1 MTREFP
7 LLSTQPAT
15 TLYLID
21 GHSLLYR
28 AYYAIRHLSS
38 PSGTPTN
45 AVYGMTTMLLKV
57 LRERRPGAV
66 AIAFDTKAPT
76 VRHQVYEE
84 YKAHR
89 PPMPDELSAQL
100 PYVMRLID
108 ALRISRLMLEG
119 YEADDL
125 IATVAVKAA
134 AGGMPV
140 VIVSTDKDLYQ
151 LIGQSITLY
160 DAMKDQ
166 LIGPAEVADRFGV
179 EPAQM
184 ADLLGLMGDA
194 VDNVPGV
201 PGVGEKTAAA
211 LIRQFGS
218 IDRLLDHLDE
228 VGKPKLRDTLREY
241 ADQARLSL
249 GLVRLQTDC
258 PVPFELNQFQLAQP
272 DPERLRALFTEL
284 GFTSLL
290 DALPRTDAGTAAPA
304 APAAMTAHPSPVETD
319 LGRFWPALDR
329 ATLAAVADHQEPGH
343 PQPAG
348 LAVSLDGDTAYYLPW
363 GLPIRQFA
371 EQLHTGGGAIA
382 GHHVKP
388 LLHAFAESKVEAPV
402 IGFDTLIAAYLLD
415 PTRSYDNL
423 AQLAAAFSV
432 DAGALGTETAAGPDG
447 RERCG
452 AASRVTRT
460 LVLPLKNELDR
471 LELRP
476 LYEEVELPLIEVLV
490 SMERHGMLLDT
501 EALAAVGRELRGHL
515 EQLETRIYQFA
526 GERFNLNS
534 PKQLSDVLFNRLGL
548 PPVKK
553 TKTGFSTDESV
564 LSQLAL
570 QHELP
575 ADLINY
581 RQLNKLLSTYVDALP
596 MLVNPATGRLHTT
609 FHQTVTATGRLSSS
623 DPNLQNIPIRGE
635 WGMRIRS
642 CFIAAQGCRLVSADY
657 NQIELRLLAHFSQ
670 DPALIEAFRVGDDVH
685 AATGSQIFGRPAA
698 EITPAMRRI
707 AKTVNFAVIYG
718 MSPFGLAQELGI
730 GQAEARQYIDRYFVH
745 YRGVKTFIDQTVA
758 RASADGA
765 VTTLWKRRRP
775 IPELAQRPAATR
787 ALGERTAV
795 NTVVQGSAADVIKV
809 AMNRVWRRLRHE
821 QRQSALLLQ
830 IHDELVL
837 EVPEAELDTVRALV
851 IEEMEGAATLS
862 VPLRVDPGVGHHWAE
877 AH

>member
-1 MTREFP
+1 LP
-7 LLSTQPAT
+7 SPHVAAA

-38 PSGTPTN
+38 PSGMPTN
-45 AVYGMTTMLLKV
+45 AIYGMTTMLLKV

-76 VRHQVYEE
+76 VRHQAYQE

-108 ALRISRLMLEG
+108 ALRIPRLMLEG

-134 AGGMPV
+134 AGGVPV

-151 LIGQSITLY
+151 LIGPSITLY

-166 LIGPAEVADRFGV
+166 LIGPAEVAERFGV

-218 IDRLLDHLDE
+218 IDRLFDHLDE
-228 VGKPKLRDTLREY
+228 VGKPKLRDTLLEH

-284 GFTSLL
+284 GFSSLL
-290 DALPRTDAGTAAPA
+290 DALPRADAGTA

-319 LGRFWPALDR
+319 PGLLWSAL
-329 ATLAAVADHQEPGH
+329 AHAPLAAVAEHQEPDH
-343 PQPAG
+343 PQPTG
-348 LAVSLDGDTAYYLPW
+348 LAISLDGDIAYYLPW
-363 GLPIRQFA
+363 GKPIQQFA
-371 EQLHTGGGAIA
+371 EQLRTGGGAIA

-388 LLHAFAESKVEAPV
+388 LLHAFAELKIEAPA

-423 AQLAAAFSV
+423 AQLSSAFSL
-432 DAGALGTETAAGPDG
+432 DAGALGAETVTGPDG
-447 RERCG
+447 REHCG
-452 AASRVTRT
+452 AASRVARK
-460 LVLPLKNELDR
+460 LVLPLKAELER

-476 LYEEVELPLIEVLV
+476 LFEEVELPLIEVLV
-490 SMERHGMLLDT
+490 SMERRGILLDT

-515 EQLETRIYQFA
+515 EQLETRIYRLA

-570 QHELP
+570 QHDLP

-596 MLVNPATGRLHTT
+596 MLVHPATERLHTT
-609 FHQTVTATGRLSSS
+609 FHQTVAATGRLSSS

-642 CFIAAQGCRLVSADY
+642 CFIAAPGCRLLSADY

-670 DPALIEAFRVGDDVH
+670 DPALIEAFRIGDDVH

-730 GQAEARQYIDRYFVH
+730 SQAEARQYIDRYFVH

-758 RASADGA
+758 RAAADGA

-809 AMNRVWRRLRHE
+809 AMNRVWRRLRRE
-821 QRQSALLLQ
+821 RRQSALLLQ

-837 EVPEAELDTVRALV
+837 EVPDAELETVRALV
-851 IEEMEGAATLS
+851 IEEMEGAAALS
-862 VPLRVDPGVGHHWAE
+862 VPLRVDPRVGRHWAE

>member
-1 MTREFP
+1 MTRAP
-7 LLSTQPAT
+7 RSASPNAQAA

-57 LRERRPGAV
+57 LRERRPGYV

-76 VRHQVYEE
+76 LRHQAYQE

-89 PPMPDELSAQL
+89 PPMPDELSVQL
-100 PYVMRLID
+100 PHITRLID
-108 ALRISRLMLEG
+108 ALRIPRLMLEG

-125 IATVAVKAA
+125 IATVALKAA

-151 LIGQSITLY
+151 LVGPSITLY

-166 LIGPAEVADRFGV
+166 MIGPDEVAERFGV
-179 EPAQM
+179 EPARM
-184 ADLLGLMGDA
+184 IDLLGLMGDA
-194 VDNVPGV
+194 VDNIPGV
-201 PGVGEKTAAA
+201 PGVGEKTASA
-211 LIRQFGS
+211 LVRQFGS
-218 IDRLLDHLDE
+218 IDQLLDRLEE
-228 VGKPKLRDTLREY
+228 VGKPKLRETLREH
-241 ADQARLSL
+241 AEQARLSREL
-249 GLVRLQTDC
+249 ARLHTNC
-258 PVPFELNQFQLAQP
+258 PVPFEPDQFRLAEP
-272 DPERLRALFTEL
+272 DPEQLRALFTEW
-284 GFTSLL
+284 GFSSLL
-290 DALPRTDAGTAAPA
+290 AALPSADTTSAGTTAAGP
-304 APAAMTAHPSPVETD
+304 PFLTD
-319 LGRFWPALDR
+319 LTALWPL
-329 ATLAAVADHQEPGH
+329 LADAPLVAVAPYHEPEQS
-343 PQPAG
+343 QPAG
-348 LAVSLDGDTAYYLPW
+348 LAVTVDGQAAYDLPW
-363 GLPIRQFA
+363 GPSIRQFA
-371 EQLHTGGGAIA
+371 DRMRKGGGSIA
-382 GHHVKP
+382 GHQLKP
-388 LLHAFAESKVEAPV
+388 LLHAFAESEMGAPDV
-402 IGFDTLIAAYLLD
+402 GFDTLIAAYLLD
-415 PTRSYDNL
+415 PTSPFDDLGR
-423 AQLAAAFSV
+423 LAASFSIN
-432 DAGALGTETAAGPDG
+432 AGPLSASDGVG
-447 RERCG
+447 REGCG
-452 AASRVTRT
+452 AASRLIRK
-460 LVLPLKNELDR
+460 LVSPLQAELDR

-476 LYEEVELPLIEVLV
+476 LFEEVELPLIEVLV
-490 SMERHGMLLDT
+490 SMERKGILLDT
-501 EALAAVGRELRGHL
+501 ASLATVGRELRSHL
-515 EQLETRIYQFA
+515 ERLETRIYQLA

-534 PKQLSDVLFNRLGL
+534 PKQLSEILFTRLGL

-564 LSQLAL
+564 LTQLAL

-575 ADLINY
+575 AELISY

-596 MLVNPATGRLHTT
+596 TLVNPATGRLHTT
-609 FHQTVTATGRLSSS
+609 FHQAVTATGRLSSS

-635 WGMRIRS
+635 WGPRIRS
-642 CFIAAQGCRLVSADY
+642 CFIAAPGCRLLSADY

-670 DPALIEAFRVGDDVH
+670 DPALIEAFRSGHDVH
-685 AATGSQIFGRPAA
+685 AATGGQIFGRPPA
-698 EITPAMRRI
+698 EITPEMRRV

-718 MSPFGLAQELGI
+718 MSPFGLSQELGLS
-730 GQAEARQYIDRYFVH
+730 QADARRYIDRYFTH

-795 NTVVQGSAADVIKV
+795 NTVVQGSAADIIKV

-821 QRQSALLLQ
+821 RRQSALLLQ

-837 EVPEAELDTVRALV
+837 EVPESELESVGALV
-851 IEEMEGAATLS
+851 IQEMEGAASLS
-862 VPLRVDPGVGHHWAE
+862 VPLRVDSGVGRHWAE

>member
-1 MTREFP
+1 MT
-7 LLSTQPAT
+7 QAHAPASPSPQAP

-45 AVYGMTTMLLKV
+45 AVYGMTTMLIKV
-57 LRERRPGAV
+57 LRERKPGYMV
-66 AIAFDTKAPT
+66 IAFDTKAPT
-76 VRHQVYEE
+76 VRHRAYKE

-89 PPMPDELSAQL
+89 PPMPDELSVQL
-100 PYVMRLID
+100 PYVARLID
-108 ALRISRLMLEG
+108 ALRIPKLTLEG

-134 AGGMPV
+134 GGGVPV
-140 VIVSTDKDLYQ
+140 VIVSIDKDLYQ
-151 LIGQSITLY
+151 LIGPSITLY

-166 LIGPAEVADRFGV
+166 LIGPAEVAGRFGV

-184 ADLLGLMGDA
+184 VDLLGLMGDA

-201 PGVGEKTAAA
+201 PGVGEKTASG
-211 LIRQFGS
+211 LIRQFGT
-218 IDRLLDHLDE
+218 IENLLTHLDQ
-228 VGKPKLRDTLREY
+228 VPKPKLRETLRAY
-241 ADQARLSL
+241 AEQARLSRE
-249 GLVRLQTDC
+249 LVRLHTDC
-258 PVPFELNQFQLAQP
+258 PIPFEPKRFQRVEP
-272 DPERLRALFTEL
+272 DPVQLRTLFTEL
-284 GFTSLL
+284 GFSSLL
-290 DALPRTDAGTAAPA
+290 ETLPRSKTDTPA
-304 APAAMTAHPSPVETD
+304 VTTPVETD
-319 LGRFWPALDR
+319 LDRLWPAL
-329 ATLAAVADHQEPGH
+329 AVSPLAAVAPHLEPDH

-348 LAVSLDGDTAYYLPW
+348 LAVSLDGEAAYYLPW
-363 GLPIRQFA
+363 GRPARQLV
-371 EQLHTGGGAIA
+371 EQLRKGGGKIA
-382 GHHVKP
+382 GHHLKP
-388 LLHAFAESKVEAPV
+388 LLHAFAGLEIEAPA

-415 PTRSYDNL
+415 PTRSYDHL
-423 AQLAAAFSV
+423 AQLASSFSL
-432 DAGALGTETAAGPDG
+432 DAGALGDETATGSDG

-452 AASRVTRT
+452 AASRAIHA
-460 LVLPLKNELDR
+460 LVSPLKSALER
-471 LELRP
+471 LELWP
-476 LYEEVELPLIEVLV
+476 LFEEVELPLIDVLV
-490 SMERHGMLLDT
+490 SMERHGILLDT
-501 EALAAVGRELRGHL
+501 KALAAVGDELRGHL
-515 EQLETRIYQFA
+515 DRLETRIYQLA

-534 PKQLSDVLFNRLGL
+534 PKQLSDILFNRLGL

-575 ADLINY
+575 SDLINY

-596 MLVNPATGRLHTT
+596 ALVNPATGRLHTT
-609 FHQTVTATGRLSSS
+609 FHQAVAATGRLSSS

-635 WGMRIRS
+635 WGPRIRS
-642 CFIAAQGCRLVSADY
+642 CFIAAPGCRLLSADY

-670 DPALIEAFRVGDDVH
+670 DPALIEAFRAGDDVH
-685 AATGSQIFGRPAA
+685 AATGSQIFGLPPA
-698 EITPAMRRI
+698 EITPSMRRI

-730 GQAEARQYIDRYFVH
+730 SQAEARRYIDRYFTH
-745 YRGVKTFIDQTVA
+745 YQGVKTFIDQTVA
-758 RASADGA
+758 RAAADGA

-809 AMNRVWRRLRHE
+809 AMNRVWRRLRRE
-821 QRQSALLLQ
+821 RRQSALLLQ

-837 EVPEAELDTVRALV
+837 EVPEAELEAVRALL
-851 IEEMEGAATLS
+851 IEEMEGAAALS
-862 VPLRVDPGVGHHWAE
+862 VPLRVDPGMGRHWAE

>member
-1 MTREFP
+1 MTQAP
-7 LLSTQPAT
+7 APASPQTQAP

-57 LRERRPGAV
+57 LRERKPGYV

-76 VRHQVYEE
+76 LRHQAFKD

-89 PPMPDELSAQL
+89 PPMPDELSTQL
-100 PYVMRLID
+100 PYITRLID
-108 ALRISRLMLEG
+108 ALRIPRLALEG

-134 AGGMPV
+134 AEEVPV
-140 VIVSTDKDLYQ
+140 VLVSTDKDLYQ
-151 LIGQSITLY
+151 LITPSITLY

-166 LIGPAEVADRFGV
+166 MIGPVEVAERFGV
-179 EPAQM
+179 EPVQM
-184 ADLLGLMGDA
+184 VDLLGLMGDA

-211 LIRQFGS
+211 LIHQFGS
-218 IDRLLDHLDE
+218 IERLLDHLDE
-228 VGKPKLRDTLREY
+228 VGKPKLRETLREH
-241 ADQARLSL
+241 ADQARLSRD
-249 GLVRLQTDC
+249 LVRLHTDC
-258 PVPFELNQFQLAQP
+258 PVPFEPKRFQRVEP
-272 DPERLRALFTEL
+272 DPEQLRTLFAEL
-284 GFTSLL
+284 GFSSLL
-290 DALPRTDAGTAAPA
+290 DALPRAA
-304 APAAMTAHPSPVETD
+304 
-319 LGRFWPALDR
+319 GRFINPVGATAPPIEINLDRLWPAL
-329 ATLAAVADHQEPGH
+329 TGGPSIAVALHQEPDQQ
-343 PQPAG
+343 QPAG
-348 LAVSLDGDTAYYLPW
+348 LAVSLDGETAYYLPW
-363 GLPIRQFA
+363 GRPIRQFA
-371 EQLHTGGGAIA
+371 ERLRQGRGSIA
-382 GHHVKP
+382 GHHLKL
-388 LLHAFAESKVEAPV
+388 LLHAFAKLEIEAPA
-402 IGFDTLIAAYLLD
+402 IGFDTLVAAYLLD
-415 PTRSYDNL
+415 PTRSYDSL
-423 AQLAAAFSV
+423 AQLAASFSLT
-432 DAGALGTETAAGPDG
+432 AGALSAETATGPDG

-452 AASRVTRT
+452 AASRVIQA
-460 LVLPLKNELDR
+460 LVPPLKGELER
-471 LELRP
+471 LALRP
-476 LYEEVELPLIEVLV
+476 LFEEVELPLIDVLV
-490 SMERHGMLLDT
+490 SMERRGVLLDT
-501 EALAAVGRELRGHL
+501 TALAVVGRELRSQL
-515 EQLETRIYQFA
+515 ERLETRIYQLA

-581 RQLNKLLSTYVDALP
+581 RQLNKLLSTYVEALP

-635 WGMRIRS
+635 WGPRIRS
-642 CFIAAQGCRLVSADY
+642 CFIAAPGCRLLSADY

-670 DPALIEAFRVGDDVH
+670 DPALIEAFRTGDDVH
-685 AATGSQIFGRPAA
+685 AATGSQIFGLPAA
-698 EITPAMRRI
+698 EITPSMRRI

-730 GQAEARQYIDRYFVH
+730 SQAEAKRYIDRYFIH
-745 YRGVKTFIDQTVA
+745 YQGVKTFIDQTVA
-758 RASADGA
+758 RAAADGA

-809 AMNRVWRRLRHE
+809 AMNRVWTRLRRE
-821 QRQSALLLQ
+821 RRQSALLLQ

-837 EVPEAELDTVRALV
+837 EVPEAELEAVRALL
-851 IEEMEGAATLS
+851 IEEMEGAAQLS
-862 VPLRVDPGVGHHWAE
+862 VPLRVDPGMGHHWAE

>member
-1 MTREFP
+1 M
-7 LLSTQPAT
+7 SQAPAPT
-15 TLYLID
+15 SLRAQAPALYLID

-57 LRERRPGAV
+57 LRERRPGSV

-76 VRHQVYEE
+76 VRHRAYKE

-100 PYVMRLID
+100 PYVNRLID
-108 ALRISRLMLEG
+108 ALRIPRLMLEG

-134 AGGMPV
+134 AEGLPV

-151 LIGQSITLY
+151 LITTSITLY

-166 LIGPAEVADRFGV
+166 MIGPAEVAGRFGV

-184 ADLLGLMGDA
+184 IDLLGLMGDP

-218 IDRLLDHLDE
+218 IEALLDRLDE
-228 VGKPKLRDTLREY
+228 VAKPKLRETLREH
-241 ADQARLSL
+241 AEQARLSRE
-249 GLVRLQTDC
+249 LVRLHTDC
-258 PVPFELNQFQLAQP
+258 PVTFESKQFRLAKP
-272 DPERLRALFTEL
+272 DPDQLRALFTEL
-284 GFTSLL
+284 GFSSLL
-290 DALPRTDAGTAAPA
+290 DALPPADAEARTTAP
-304 APAAMTAHPSPVETD
+304 PSIETD
-319 LGRFWPALDR
+319 LARFWPAL
-329 ATLAAVADHQEPGH
+329 AGGPLAAVAMHQEPDAL
-343 PQPAG
+343 QPDG
-348 LAVSLDGDTAYYLPW
+348 LAVSLDGDTVYYLPW
-363 GLPIRQFA
+363 DGPTRQFA
-371 EQLHTGGGAIA
+371 ERLRTGGGAIA
-382 GHHVKP
+382 GHHLKP
-388 LLHAFAESKVEAPV
+388 LLHAFAETEVEAPSP
-402 IGFDTLIAAYLLD
+402 GFDTLIAAYLLD
-415 PTRSYDNL
+415 PTRSSDDLGRL
-423 AQLAAAFSV
+423 ASSYSI
-432 DAGALGTETAAGPDG
+432 EAGPLHAGTTG
-447 RERCG
+447 RERC
-452 AASRVTRT
+452 AAAGVTVRK
-460 LVLPLKNELDR
+460 LIPPLKAELER

-476 LYEEVELPLIEVLV
+476 LFEEVELPLIEVLV
-490 SMERHGMLLDT
+490 SMERRGVLLDT
-501 EALAAVGRELRGHL
+501 AALAAVGGELRGHL
-515 EQLETRIYQFA
+515 EQLEARIYHLA

-534 PKQLSDVLFNRLGL
+534 PKQLSEILFSRLGL

-553 TKTGFSTDESV
+553 TKTGLSTDESV
-564 LSQLAL
+564 LTQLAL

-596 MLVNPATGRLHTT
+596 ALVNPATRRLHTT

-635 WGMRIRS
+635 WGPRIRG
-642 CFIAAQGCRLVSADY
+642 CFVAAPGCRLLSADY

-670 DPALIEAFRVGDDVH
+670 DPALIDAFRAGDDVH
-685 AATGSQIFGRPAA
+685 AATGSQIFGRPPA
-698 EITPAMRRI
+698 EITPAMRRT

-718 MSPFGLAQELGI
+718 MSPFGLSQELGI
-730 GQAEARQYIDRYFVH
+730 SQTEAKRYIDRYFTH
-745 YRGVKTFIDQTVA
+745 FRGVKTFIDQTVSH
-758 RASADGA
+758 ASADGV

-809 AMNRVWRRLRHE
+809 AMNRVWRRLRRE
-821 QRQSALLLQ
+821 RRQSALLLQ

-837 EVPEAELDTVRALV
+837 EVPEAELETVRALV
-851 IEEMEGAATLS
+851 IEEMEGAAALS
-862 VPLRVDPGVGHHWAE
+862 VPLRVDAGVGRHWAE

>member
-1 MTREFP
+1 MTHAP
-7 LLSTQPAT
+7 PPTSPPAGDA

-38 PSGTPTN
+38 PTGTPTN

-57 LRERRPGAV
+57 LRERRPGFV

-76 VRHQVYEE
+76 IRHQAYKE

-89 PPMPDELSAQL
+89 PPMPGELSMQL
-100 PYVMRLID
+100 PYITRLID
-108 ALRISRLMLEG
+108 SMRIPRLMLEG

-134 AGGMPV
+134 EEMPV

-151 LIGQSITLY
+151 LIGPSITLY

-166 LIGPAEVADRFGV
+166 MIGPVEVVERFGV

-184 ADLLGLMGDA
+184 VDLLGLMGDA

-211 LIRQFGS
+211 LIHQFGS
-218 IDRLLDHLDE
+218 IEQLLDRLDE
-228 VGKPKLRDTLREY
+228 VGKPKLRETLREY
-241 ADQARLSL
+241 AEQARLSRE
-249 GLVRLQTDC
+249 LVRLHTDC
-258 PVPFELNQFQLAQP
+258 PVPFEPKRFQHVEP
-272 DPERLRALFTEL
+272 DPEQLRTLFAEL
-284 GFTSLL
+284 GFSSLL
-290 DALPRTDAGTAAPA
+290 DALPRAAGRVIDPVGATAP
-304 APAAMTAHPSPVETD
+304 PIETNLD
-319 LGRFWPALDR
+319 RLWPALTG
-329 ATLAAVADHQEPGH
+329 APLIAVASHQEPDH
-343 PQPAG
+343 PHPAG
-348 LAVSLDGDTAYYLPW
+348 LAVSPDGNAAYYLPW
-363 GLPIRQFA
+363 GRPTQQFT
-371 EQLHTGGGAIA
+371 ERLRKGCGSIA
-382 GHHVKP
+382 GHHLKP
-388 LLHAFAESKVEAPV
+388 LLHAFAESEIEAPP
-402 IGFDTLIAAYLLD
+402 IGFDTLVAAYLLD

-423 AQLAAAFSV
+423 AQLAAAFSL
-432 DAGALGTETAAGPDG
+432 DAGVVGADTATGHDG

-452 AASRVTRT
+452 AASRVIQA
-460 LVLPLKNELDR
+460 LVPPLKGELER
-471 LELRP
+471 YELRP
-476 LYEEVELPLIEVLV
+476 LFEEVELPLIEVLV
-490 SMERHGMLLDT
+490 SMERRGVLLDT
-501 EALAAVGRELRGHL
+501 TALAVVGRELRSQL
-515 EQLETRIYQFA
+515 ERLETRIYQLA

-564 LSQLAL
+564 LNQLAL

-581 RQLNKLLSTYVDALP
+581 RQLNKLLSTYVEALP
-596 MLVNPATGRLHTT
+596 TLVNPATGRLHTT

-635 WGMRIRS
+635 WGPRIRS
-642 CFIAAQGCRLVSADY
+642 CFIAAPGCRLLSADY

-670 DPALIEAFRVGDDVH
+670 DPALIEAFRTGDDVH
-685 AATGSQIFGRPAA
+685 AATGSQIFGLPAA
-698 EITPAMRRI
+698 EITPSMRRI

-730 GQAEARQYIDRYFVH
+730 SQPEARRYIDRYFIH
-745 YRGVKTFIDQTVA
+745 YQGVKTFIDQTVA

-809 AMNRVWRRLRHE
+809 AMNRVWHRLRRE
-821 QRQSALLLQ
+821 RRQSALLLQ

-837 EVPEAELDTVRALV
+837 EVPEAELEAVRALL
-851 IEEMEGAATLS
+851 IEEMEGAAALS
-862 VPLRVDPGVGHHWAE
+862 VPLRVDPGMGRHWAE